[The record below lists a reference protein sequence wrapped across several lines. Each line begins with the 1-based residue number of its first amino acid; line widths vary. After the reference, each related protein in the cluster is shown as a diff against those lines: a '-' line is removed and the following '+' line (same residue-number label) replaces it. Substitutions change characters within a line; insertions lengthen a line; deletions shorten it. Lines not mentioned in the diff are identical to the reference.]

1 MIVEWAGREWV
12 ARDLPPSAAALVA
25 RLAATQPDTRME
37 ATVDLVAAAGIDVG
51 EVIDAAFD
59 SDDDLDVLD
68 LVADVLRTGSARP
81 WRTTV
86 GLCRSTVSQWSSIR
100 GRLIEKGIPDPLRSL
115 PSLTALLDVVE
126 TMILDGAKD
135 DKERDKILRDLYRT
149 DTRGDGAPVGWEDGA
164 DGFDDLL

>member
-1 MIVEWAGREWV
+1 M
-12 ARDLPPSAAALVA
+12 
-25 RLAATQPDTRME
+25 
-37 ATVDLVAAAGIDVG
+37 
-51 EVIDAAFD
+51 
-59 SDDDLDVLD
+59 
-68 LVADVLRTGSARP
+68 
-81 WRTTV
+81 
-86 GLCRSTVSQWSSIR
+86 
-100 GRLIEKGIPDPLRSL
+100 